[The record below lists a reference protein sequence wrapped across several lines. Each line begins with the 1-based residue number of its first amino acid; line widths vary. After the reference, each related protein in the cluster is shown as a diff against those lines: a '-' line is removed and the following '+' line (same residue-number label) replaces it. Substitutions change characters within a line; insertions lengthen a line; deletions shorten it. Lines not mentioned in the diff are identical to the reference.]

1 MEEKIVD
8 SQYQT
13 KGYLCYLGILVLI
26 PLLTVKK
33 EVRDEFIDC
42 HIKQGFGLFVSMV
55 IFSVLR
61 SFGGNILGMIF
72 GLLSLV
78 CFVLAI
84 LGLINVSKKKV
95 TKLPV
100 LGDIFDKINI

>member
-61 SFGGNILGMIF
+61 SFGGNDIRFAEF
-72 GLLSLV
+72 GLFCS
-78 CFVLAI
+78 CNFRTYKRQQKESYKIA
-84 LGLINVSKKKV
+84 GLR
-95 TKLPV
+95 
-100 LGDIFDKINI
+100 